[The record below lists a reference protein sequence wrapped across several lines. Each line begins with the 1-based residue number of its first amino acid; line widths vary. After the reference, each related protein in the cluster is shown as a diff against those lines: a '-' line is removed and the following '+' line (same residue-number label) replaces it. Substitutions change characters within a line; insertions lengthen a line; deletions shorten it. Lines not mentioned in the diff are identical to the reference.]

1 MFFFLPNVSYGYSVV
16 FIGCTY
22 SFIFIYSSNLDRLFL
37 FSYFFSICRS
47 IYFLSLDPFV
57 GFARCREGIARNKS
71 GSNVPVARFT
81 GTPNTEPR
89 LQGVD
94 KSYMGERVATST
106 QNVRERNI
114 GG

>member
-1 MFFFLPNVSYGYSVV
+1 
-16 FIGCTY
+16 
-22 SFIFIYSSNLDRLFL
+22 
-37 FSYFFSICRS
+37 
-47 IYFLSLDPFV
+47 
-57 GFARCREGIARNKS
+57 
-71 GSNVPVARFT
+71 VPVARFT